1 MKEDEG
7 RAMPE
12 EPHGGE
18 ERPARQLKLTEKG
31 RSYVLKEAEL
41 DRNKLGKKIRRLF
54 ESVKPLMESEENQGK
69 VEEKLRLISSL
80 NHELKEKQDILLEAE
95 RSQEERERHFKWDCE
110 NTEYYDESKEVVE
123 GWLEQVSKSKGS
135 RKEDTKPEEEGDE
148 IEPGDS
154 ISNVSSQR
162 SGRKSG
168 SSASSVSRASA
179 RLGAKAEL
187 AALSIEADAM
197 KKKHEMA
204 RQQEEMARC
213 QEQLELDTKLKVAK
227 ARRDI
232 LESEGSRC
240 SSRPSKAISSRER
253 AKTAQSELAV
263 ESIPRSK
270 STGYLGL
277 ENLNRLSEPSAQQMG
292 ARPKLVTIRTSVQT
306 REGPVDQGE
315 GSQVG
320 LLALLHKQSEFNE
333 IMSRRNKSLILPPV
347 EIPTY
352 AGDPLEYETF
362 VRALEEVLEKKV
374 KGEKERLRFLVK
386 YTQGKVKGLVE
397 SCQIEPD
404 NQGYK
409 KARRLLKERF
419 GDEQRIVNAYIE
431 KAHDWKEIKPEDVD
445 KLSEYAIFLRRCCSS
460 MKNLGYM
467 EEINLS
473 SNMRIIISKL
483 PRRMREKW
491 RDRAGEIRDKSKQV
505 ARLPDLV
512 EYLEREVRYMSDS
525 CSGIIEEAKP
535 LAIYK
540 GSTYVK
546 TKQKTGPKKSNFATN
561 IIPEKVL
568 GGAKEDAP
576 TRNNEFCPFCDEV
589 GHTIRWCRK
598 FKEKKYEKKMD
609 FLKRNGICYGC
620 LKKGHM
626 VKDCKCPIVCD
637 KCKQNHPDVL
647 HTVKKEPDHTE
658 QKKESADVNAITSP
672 QVTAHIGAGEKACIF
687 SILPVQVRNRET
699 NVVLQTYAFLDH
711 GSSATFCTENL
722 MRRLDITGEKVKIQM
737 RTMNKEKDYQSYY
750 ITNMEI
756 SSLDED
762 NFIPISEVF
771 THETMPVGRQNVPR
785 CEDLQQWPYL
795 KEVKITKINSDIDLL
810 IGTNALR
817 ALEPVQIIR
826 SQKDGPYA
834 MKTLLGW
841 VIYGSL
847 CKNKESTSKMN
858 CRAVAVN
865 QISTGKLEKLLMKQ
879 YNHDFNESTSQDLVY
894 SAPWGVPLE
903 ERDIEGGI

>member
-1 MKEDEG
+1 MKEDES

-41 DRNKLGKKIRRLF
+41 DRNKLGKRIRRLF
-54 ESVKPLMESEENQGK
+54 ESVKTLMESEENQDK

-95 RSQEERERHFKWDCE
+95 RSQEECERHLKWDCE
-110 NTEYYDESKEVVE
+110 NKEYYDESKEVVE

-168 SSASSVSRASA
+168 SLASSVSRASA
-179 RLGAKAEL
+179 RLREKAEL

-204 RQQEEMARC
+204 RRQDEMARQQDEMARQQHEMARQQDETKRQQEEMARC

-240 SSRPSKAISSRER
+240 SSRSSKAISSRQR

-292 ARPKLVTIRTSVQT
+292 ARPKLATIRTSVQT

-320 LLALLHKQSEFNE
+320 ILALLHKQSEFNE
-333 IMSRRNKSLILPPV
+333 IIARRNKSLILPPV

-374 KGEKERLRFLVK
+374 EDEEERLRFLVK

-397 SCQIEPD
+397 SCQMEPG

-419 GDEQRIVNAYIE
+419 GDEQRIANAYIE
-431 KAHDWKEIKPEDVD
+431 RAHDWREIKPEDVD

-546 TKQKTGPKKSNFATN
+546 TKQKTGPNKSNFATN

-576 TRNNEFCPFCDEV
+576 TRKNEFCPFCDEV

-647 HTVKKEPDHTE
+647 HTVKKEPDLTE

-672 QVTAHIGAGEKACIF
+672 Q
-687 SILPVQVRNRET
+687 
-699 NVVLQTYAFLDH
+699 
-711 GSSATFCTENL
+711 
-722 MRRLDITGEKVKIQM
+722 
-737 RTMNKEKDYQSYY
+737 
-750 ITNMEI
+750 
-756 SSLDED
+756 
-762 NFIPISEVF
+762 
-771 THETMPVGRQNVPR
+771 
-785 CEDLQQWPYL
+785 
-795 KEVKITKINSDIDLL
+795 
-810 IGTNALR
+810 
-817 ALEPVQIIR
+817 
-826 SQKDGPYA
+826 
-834 MKTLLGW
+834 
-841 VIYGSL
+841 
-847 CKNKESTSKMN
+847 
-858 CRAVAVN
+858 
-865 QISTGKLEKLLMKQ
+865 
-879 YNHDFNESTSQDLVY
+879 
-894 SAPWGVPLE
+894 
-903 ERDIEGGI
+903 